1 MTRGILWWN
10 DVLKLH
16 GPMIIT
22 QLKQKPAMN
31 NNGVI
36 NMTVS
41 FKTTLIKLG
50 LVNSLRCERH
60 EQASE
65 KVSHILC
72 NCEAM
77 ATL

>member
-1 MTRGILWWN
+1 
-10 DVLKLH
+10 
-16 GPMIIT
+16 MIIT

-31 NNGVI
+31 NDGVI
-36 NMTVS
+36 KMTVS
-41 FKTTLIKLG
+41 FKMTLIKLG

-60 EQASE
+60 KKASE
-65 KVSHILC
+65 TVSHVLC